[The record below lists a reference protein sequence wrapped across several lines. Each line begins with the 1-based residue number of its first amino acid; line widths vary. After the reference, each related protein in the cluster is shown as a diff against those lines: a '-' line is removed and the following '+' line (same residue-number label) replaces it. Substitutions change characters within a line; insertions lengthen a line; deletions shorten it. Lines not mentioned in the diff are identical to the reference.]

1 MNRLAKIVQ
10 SATPSRRVQFR
21 GSRYGADGAREFLRD
36 LMAIA
41 NADVDGSRYIIVGA
55 AFDTGGR
62 KHFSGVG
69 RDDFTGKPS
78 YLALAREFIE
88 PPVRLRYES
97 VIVDDTR
104 VGVFEIGDCQ
114 DRPYMMRKDFSET
127 LRRGDAYTRSGD
139 RAVKMNRGQLQTLFE
154 KKFRESVSGDR
165 IEIGFPGDII
175 HKDRR
180 VPVCDLSQLPSG
192 VAATNIRQF
201 MEVKNRM
208 KSAGGNTMV
217 ARLTHARLFGTDSP
231 YEDRSPEELAAE
243 MRQIERQYREQDEHY
258 LFEQNGQPLQF
269 VVYNQGDEPV
279 RDASLTLVLP
289 NHNAFYVA
297 TRLPKIL
304 DDGRFVDRMPSEQSD
319 YPSVTLSD
327 DSIRVAAN
335 LGDLPA
341 GEIVEAFARPLI
353 ICAGNGLAGRRI
365 GIRFSLHASNLRA
378 PARSKLRLLL

>member
-21 GSRYGADGAREFLRD
+21 GTRYGTEGAREFLRD

-41 NADVDGSRYIIVGA
+41 NAGVEGSRYIVVGA

-62 KHFSGVG
+62 KHFNGIE

-78 YLALAREFIE
+78 YVALAREFIE

-97 VIVDDTR
+97 VIVDDAR

-139 RAVKMNRGQLQTLFE
+139 RAVKMNRRQLQTLFE

-165 IEIGFPGDII
+165 IEIGFPGEII
-175 HKDRR
+175 HKDKR

-243 MRQIERQYREQDEHY
+243 MRQIQRQYREQDEHY

-289 NHNAFYVA
+289 NHNALYVA
-297 TRLPKIL
+297 TRLPKRL

-353 ICAGNGLAGRRI
+353 ICAGNDLAGRRI